1 MNTLEM
7 HTLIWIIQKILQS
20 NDHVSL
26 KGKMKMLKNLDISH
40 SNLQQAQLYWAHIF
54 PKQTFTSGKV

>member
-7 HTLIWIIQKILQS
+7 HTLIWIIQKIVQS

-26 KGKMKMLKNLDISH
+26 KGKRKTLKS
-40 SNLQQAQLYWAHIF
+40 
-54 PKQTFTSGKV
+54 